1 MIMEYFK
8 DAEKNLFRPDLLD
21 KDALTAST
29 KIVEESK
36 DKRGFSRF
44 SLSSSQLRKF
54 FNEFRNLE
62 KKANTT
68 DDFQKILPLVKLVKS
83 KAEYYRG
90 KNSISKEFKDFLHD
104 NVNSIHDKRDFEA
117 FMLYFEAIVGYC
129 YGKPGFHKN

>member
-68 DDFQKILPLVKLVKS
+68 DDFQKILPLVQ
-83 KAEYYRG
+83 EYLSLIILR
-90 KNSISKEFKDFLHD
+90 KTS
-104 NVNSIHDKRDFEA
+104 
-117 FMLYFEAIVGYC
+117 
-129 YGKPGFHKN
+129 FHN

>member
-62 KKANTT
+62 KK
-68 DDFQKILPLVKLVKS
+68 S
-83 KAEYYRG
+83 KY
-90 KNSISKEFKDFLHD
+90 N
-104 NVNSIHDKRDFEA
+104 
-117 FMLYFEAIVGYC
+117 
-129 YGKPGFHKN
+129 